1 MKFSEII
8 GQESAKKFI
17 QDAISGNRLAHAIM
31 LTGPEGVGQMAI
43 ANALAQ
49 YVNCLQSKDGDS
61 CGKCTNCI
69 KIRKG
74 IHPDVRF
81 ILPIISKTEGGKRY
95 LTEDYFDSFRKDFFA
110 DPYFSFS
117 QWQRSLG
124 GENKQLRISVHE
136 IRDLKRKIYLK
147 AFEAP
152 FKVVI
157 VWRAELIKT
166 EGANAFL
173 KLLEEPP
180 DRTLIIL
187 TCSDPSLLLSTINSR
202 VQRIQLHRIKTEQ
215 IQQYLIEKKNVEE
228 ERAIEVATISEGS
241 MSNAQEYLTE
251 HSQNMS
257 EIYMNWLRAIY
268 TGHFDKISDIIDTIV
283 DESKE
288 YQKLFLQI
296 AIKKIRDSL
305 MYQLQIPRLALV
317 TEAEKTFQEKFSQF
331 VSGQKV
337 NLISELLEKSHR
349 HISGNANAQM
359 VFTDLS
365 MKMHRILRS
374 Q

>member
-8 GQESAKKFI
+8 EQEPAKKFI

-49 YVNCLQSKDGDS
+49 YVNCLQPKEGDS
-61 CGKCTNCI
+61 CGRCTNCI

-81 ILPIISKTEGGKRY
+81 ILPIISKTEGGRRY
-95 LTEDYFDSFRKDFFA
+95 LTEDYFDKFRKDFFEN
-110 DPYFSFS
+110 PYYSFS

-152 FKVVI
+152 FKLVI
-157 VWRAELIKT
+157 LWRAELINT

-187 TCSDPSLLLSTINSR
+187 TCSDPGLLLSTINSR
-202 VQRIQLHRIKTEQ
+202 VQRIYLSRIPSEA
-215 IQQYLIEKKNVEE
+215 IQRYLIQERHIPE
-228 ERAIEVATISEGS
+228 ERAAEVASISEGS

-257 EIYMNWLRAIY
+257 ELYMNWLRAVY
-268 TGHFDKISDIIDTIV
+268 TGHFDKISEQIDHLTG
-283 DESKE
+283 ESKE

-305 MYQLQIPRLALV
+305 MYQLHVPQLARV
-317 TEAEKTFQEKFSQF
+317 TESEKTFQEKFSQF

-337 NLISELLEKSHR
+337 NVLSTLLEESYR

-365 MKMHRILRS
+365 MQIHRILRS
-374 Q
+374 P